1 MDQRFIL
8 GRTAGGPLVLAWP
21 LLLRALQPA
30 PESGT

>member
-1 MDQRFIL
+1 MAGRFIL
-8 GRTAGGPLVLAWP
+8 GRTATGALALAWP